1 MSDGTISQDE
11 IEALLSGVDMG
22 GLSGAAGTSNVN
34 IDTSVLEKFADDIK
48 TKRISEKLN
57 RWICIKYIILTFHLF
72 NRKLPEEKITMY
84 NRVYA
89 YKEVKCLTTIVQSQ
103 EKGNGCILLLGSHTN
118 KRVLKY
124 MNQKLIN

>member
-1 MSDGTISQDE
+1 
-11 IEALLSGVDMG
+11 
-22 GLSGAAGTSNVN
+22 
-34 IDTSVLEKFADDIK
+34 
-48 TKRISEKLN
+48 
-57 RWICIKYIILTFHLF
+57 
-72 NRKLPEEKITMY
+72 MY

-89 YKEVKCLTTIVQSQ
+89 YKEVKYLTTIVQSQ